1 MSNNPKNKDLRASGK
16 GSDKNVDKRN
26 ISLKWV
32 SIGSVVILISI
43 VLLVDVLFD
52 AILGDKFVFDMS
64 STGQHTISQPTQDFL
79 NSLPSETRIR
89 IVGLFEK
96 PDSITGST
104 LEYVCPLLDDYE
116 AKSDGK
122 VTVEYIDPAVHPG
135 IIAELDPEGVNG
147 LEANTYAVYYNG
159 NITTISAYDCFSFDQ
174 STGYPTANLVEA
186 TFTNTMASLV
196 HGFSYKAYF
205 VTGLQEPSHVQ
216 FSKVLASI
224 GIDSEDLPAGASFV
238 IPSDCDLLVINGIN
252 VDISEGMANV
262 IAEYLQNG
270 GEVIVA
276 VNYYNNST
284 EQFTNLNNAMSVMG
298 VAIDPYMLVE
308 TDSSMI
314 LNNGMYTQS
323 LLRITDPFTGL
334 AAQGSSF
341 VRASY
346 CRIVR
351 PTDSVS
357 SNIKSAPVL
366 VSSEYAV
373 SGYSESSVFSNQG
386 YHYLGMYSTYDGVTD
401 APHLYAFGTTDL
413 TSDDYISVFGY
424 NDANVVLMRNIVRS
438 MFPSDTSVIVPSKP
452 LEDVSLDPAKVTLT
466 SVNTMTVV
474 LLVVIP
480 LGLVIAGT
488 VVYNKRK
495 NL

>member
-1 MSNNPKNKDLRASGK
+1 MSNDNKKRSLSASGK

-26 ISLKWV
+26 ISLKWF
-32 SIGSVVILISI
+32 SIGSVVILIAI

-79 NSLPSETRIR
+79 NSLPSDTRIR

-96 PDSITGST
+96 PDSITGTT
-104 LEYVCPLLDDYE
+104 LEYVCPLLDDY
-116 AKSDGK
+116 ASKSDGK
-122 VTVEYIDPAVHPG
+122 VTLEYIDPAVHPG

-147 LEANTYAVYYNG
+147 LEADTYAIYYNG
-159 NITTISAYDCFSFDQ
+159 SITSISAYDCFAFDQ

-186 TFTNTMASLV
+186 TFTNAMASLV

-205 VTGLQEPSHVQ
+205 VTGLQEPTHVQ
-216 FSKVLASI
+216 LSKVLASI
-224 GIDSEDLPAGASFV
+224 GIDSADLPAGTSFT

-252 VDISEGMANV
+252 VDISEGMANA

-270 GEVIVA
+270 GEVLVA
-276 VNYYNNST
+276 VNYFNNST
-284 EQFTNLNNAMSVMG
+284 EEFVNLNSALSVMG
-298 VAIDPYMLVE
+298 VAIDPYMLIE
-308 TDSSMI
+308 TDSSMLI
-314 LNNGMYTQS
+314 NNGQYNQS
-323 LLRITDPFTGL
+323 LLSVTDPFLSLSTS
-334 AAQGSSF
+334 AY

-351 PTDSVS
+351 PTDVASASVL
-357 SNIKSAPVL
+357 SAPVI

-373 SGYSESSVFSNQG
+373 TGSSEDAVFANQG
-386 YHYLGMYSTYDGVTD
+386 YHYIGMYSTYDGATD

-413 TSDDYISVFGY
+413 TSDDYISNFGY
-424 NDANVVLMRNIVRS
+424 NDSNVVLIRNILRS

-452 LEDVSLDPAKVTLT
+452 LDDVSLDPAKVTLT
-466 SVNTMTVV
+466 SVNTMTIV

>member
-1 MSNNPKNKDLRASGK
+1 MSNDNKNRSIRTSGK

-32 SIGSVVILISI
+32 SIGSVVILIAI

-79 NSLPSETRIR
+79 NSLPSETKIR

-96 PDSITGST
+96 PDSISGTT
-104 LEYVCPLLDDYE
+104 LEYVCPILEDYA

-122 VTVEYIDPAVHPG
+122 VTLEYIDPAVHPG

-159 NITTISAYDCFSFDQ
+159 SVTSISAYDCFAFDQ

-186 TFTNTMASLV
+186 TFTNAMASLV

-205 VTGLQEPSHVQ
+205 VTGLQEPGHVQ
-216 FSKVLASI
+216 LSKVLASI
-224 GIDSEDLPAGASFV
+224 GIDSADLPAGTSFT

-252 VDISEGMANV
+252 VDISEGMANA

-270 GEVIVA
+270 GEAIVA
-276 VNYYNNST
+276 VNYFNNST
-284 EQFTNLNNAMSVMG
+284 EEFVNLNSAISVMG
-298 VAIDPYMLVE
+298 VAIDPYMLIE
-308 TDSSMI
+308 TDSSML
-314 LNNGMYTQS
+314 LNNGQYNQS
-323 LLRITDPFTGL
+323 LLSVTDPFLSL
-334 AAQGSSF
+334 ATASY
-341 VRASY
+341 VRSSY

-351 PTDSVS
+351 PTDVVSESV
-357 SNIKSAPVL
+357 KSAPVV

-373 SGYSESSVFSNQG
+373 TGYSEQSVFSNQG
-386 YHYLGMYSTYDGVTD
+386 YHYVGMYSTYDGVD
-401 APHLYAFGTTDL
+401 NAPHLYAFGTTDL
-413 TSDDYISVFGY
+413 TSDDYISNFGY
-424 NDANVVLMRNIVRS
+424 NDSNVVLIRNIIRS

-452 LEDVSLDPAKVTLT
+452 LNDVSLDPTKVTLT
-466 SVNTMTVV
+466 SVNTMTIV
-474 LLVVIP
+474 LLVAIP